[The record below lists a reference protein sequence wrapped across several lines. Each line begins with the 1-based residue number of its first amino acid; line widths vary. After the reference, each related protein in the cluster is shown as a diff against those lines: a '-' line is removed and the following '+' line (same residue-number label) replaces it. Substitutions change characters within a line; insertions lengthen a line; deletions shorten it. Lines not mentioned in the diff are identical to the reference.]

1 MPENRKKKES
11 QSRSGFAAA
20 GLNTKPVLLKII
32 TIIVVSFTA
41 LIGFALIRGGQ
52 YLHKEKFF
60 KTGLR
65 EGLHNTTIDDYPVHK
80 EGRRLLIIGQILI
93 AADLL
98 VLLLLYFFW

>member
-1 MPENRKKKES
+1 
-11 QSRSGFAAA
+11 
-20 GLNTKPVLLKII
+20 V
-32 TIIVVSFTA
+32 A

-80 EGRRLLIIGQILI
+80 EGRKLLIIGQILI
-93 AADLL
+93 ASDLL
-98 VLLLLYFFW
+98 AIIILFFFW